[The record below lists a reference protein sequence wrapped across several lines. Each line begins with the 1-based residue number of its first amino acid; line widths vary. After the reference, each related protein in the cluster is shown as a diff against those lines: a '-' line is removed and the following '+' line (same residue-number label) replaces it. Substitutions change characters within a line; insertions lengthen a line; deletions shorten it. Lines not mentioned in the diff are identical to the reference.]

1 MSKNIILT
9 ILFSIALFPLAAQQ
23 KVLVVF
29 PEDANFTIPK
39 KFVKNETRG
48 HNDSSALKFFTLKHL
63 FYNSL
68 TQRLAEY
75 NFIPRGGVEGTES
88 SYRKYTKG
96 KWEYTTGT
104 KRKKKHT
111 RKYFSTVM
119 DGGNK
124 SYFQLQVNAEPAD
137 YVLVIN
143 KVRVFTNVL
152 LHNFSMTN
160 YRMEVHFDV
169 YDSQLNHL
177 GGRYLRKKVRLHR
190 NMYWSSF
197 THQFSAL
204 PDELALHFVNT
215 YKKK

>member
-29 PEDANFTIPK
+29 PEDAHFTIPK
-39 KFVKNETRG
+39 KFVKNQTKG
-48 HNDSSALKFFTLKHL
+48 QSDSSSLKIFTLKHL
-63 FYNSL
+63 FYNGL
-68 TQRLAEY
+68 TQRLVEN
-75 NFIPRGGVEGTES
+75 NFIPRGGVEGSEN
-88 SYRKYTKG
+88 SYRKYAKG

-104 KRKKKHT
+104 KKKKKHT
-111 RKYFSTVM
+111 DTYFSTSM

-124 SYFQLQVNAEPAD
+124 SYFQMQVSAEPAD

-143 KVRVFTNVL
+143 KVNLFTNVW

-190 NMYWSSF
+190 NMFWSSF
-197 THQFSAL
+197 THQFGAL
-204 PDELALHFVNT
+204 PDELALYFANT